1 MMEDI
6 DNYRQAILQALRDVK
21 TADGNARLTE
31 EQALHLSQEFSD
43 EELSDGMPFNTPEEV
58 AELLLE
64 SGLE

>member
-1 MMEDI
+1 MEDI

-31 EQALHLSQEFSD
+31 EQALRLSQEFSD

>member
-31 EQALHLSQEFSD
+31 EQALRLSQEF
-43 EELSDGMPFNTPEEV
+43 L
-58 AELLLE
+58 
-64 SGLE
+64 

>member
-6 DNYRQAILQALRDVK
+6 DNYRQAILQALWDVK

-31 EQALHLSQEFSD
+31 EQALRLSQEFSD

>member
-6 DNYRQAILQALRDVK
+6 DNYRQAILQALLEVK
-21 TADGNARLTE
+21 AADGSARLTE
-31 EQALHLSQEFSD
+31 AQALRLSQEFSD